1 MPINSDIRRYVTNS
15 LTLVFLL
22 SVTLLSGCIDFSGD
36 RARKRDEL
44 AKTAQQLK
52 EEIARAQPLF
62 DERDRLRSELSNV
75 QSQLETL
82 KARQKA
88 MQE

>member
-1 MPINSDIRRYVTNS
+1 MINS
-15 LTLVFLL
+15 LTLAMLL
-22 SVTLLSGCIDFSGD
+22 SVTLLNGCIDFSGEGT
-36 RARKRDEL
+36 RKRDEL
-44 AKTAQQLK
+44 AKTAQSLK

-62 DERDRLRSELSNV
+62 DERDRLRSELNNV
-75 QSQLETL
+75 QAEIETL

>member
-1 MPINSDIRRYVTNS
+1 MFIKATSGRFLINS
-15 LTLVFLL
+15 LTMVALL
-22 SVTLLSGCIDFSGD
+22 SVTLLCGCIDFSGD

-44 AKTAQQLK
+44 ANTAQSLK
-52 EEIARAQPLF
+52 EEIARSRPLF

-75 QSQLETL
+75 QAQIATL